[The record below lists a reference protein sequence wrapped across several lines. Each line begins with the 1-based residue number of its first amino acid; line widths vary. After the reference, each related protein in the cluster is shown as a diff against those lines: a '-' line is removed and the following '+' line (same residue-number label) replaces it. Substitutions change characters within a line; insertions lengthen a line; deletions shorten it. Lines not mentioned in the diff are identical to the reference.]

1 MKTDAIAILDLQ
13 DLLERTPGSAGSNTG
28 QAEPEHPLA
37 RQLRAL
43 LENPTAHRIGDLAR
57 VVDHILREMT
67 MLPGAAEA
75 PAEPAACKAN

>member
-13 DLLERTPGSAGSNTG
+13 DLLERTPGSAGSQTAH
-28 QAEPEHPLA
+28 AEPEHPLA

-43 LENPTAHRIGDLAR
+43 LENPAAHRIGDLAR
-57 VVDHILREMT
+57 VADHLLREMT

-75 PAEPAACKAN
+75 AAEPAARKAN